1 MMGNSIMARFT
12 KERLAQFEDVD
23 DILNEFLSSAERAEN
38 ARQAVAELEVLKALQ
53 EAVRDAVIDYLTKE
67 AVGVPAFTTKMQT
80 STRQAYKIL
89 NAEANVT
96 LATIAALAQVIGKRP
111 KLVFE

>member
-1 MMGNSIMARFT
+1 MARFT
-12 KERLAQFEDVD
+12 KERLAQFEDVENV
-23 DILNEFLSSAERAEN
+23 LNESLSPAERAEN
-38 ARQAVAELEVLKALQ
+38 ARQATAELEVLKALQ

-67 AVGVPAFTTKMQT
+67 EIGVPAFTTQMQT

-89 NAEANVT
+89 NGEANVT
-96 LATIAALAQVIGKRP
+96 LSTIATLAQVIGKRP